1 MSIRSLHPVFICTK
15 IIAMGIMPTET
26 IATGIIATA
35 NTPHMVGLST
45 VTSICILLAGL
56 SLAIITETKQ
66 MVLFQSLK
74 HLKHR
79 SMLTKHHIGQW

>member
-1 MSIRSLHPVFICTK
+1 
-15 IIAMGIMPTET
+15 
-26 IATGIIATA
+26 
-35 NTPHMVGLST
+35 MVGLST

-56 SLAIITETKQ
+56 SPAIITETKQ
-66 MVLFQSLK
+66 MVLFHSSK

>member
-1 MSIRSLHPVFICTK
+1 MSIRYLHPVLIWLK
-15 IIAMGIMPTET
+15 T
-26 IATGIIATA
+26 IATAVIATEITATA
-35 NTPHMVGLST
+35 NMPHMVGLST
-45 VTSICILLAGL
+45 VTNICILLAGL
-56 SLAIITETKQ
+56 SPAIITETKQ

>member
-1 MSIRSLHPVFICTK
+1 MSIRHPPPVLIWLK
-15 IIAMGIMPTET
+15 PMP
-26 IATGIIATA
+26 TGIIATA
-35 NTPHMVGLST
+35 NMPHMVGLST

-56 SLAIITETKQ
+56 STAIITETKQ

>member
-1 MSIRSLHPVFICTK
+1 
-15 IIAMGIMPTET
+15 MP
-26 IATGIIATA
+26 TGIIATA
-35 NTPHMVGLST
+35 NTPHMVGLGT

-56 SLAIITETKQ
+56 SPAIITETKQ

>member
-1 MSIRSLHPVFICTK
+1 MSIRSLPPVLIWLK
-15 IIAMGIMPTET
+15 PIATGTMP
-26 IATGIIATA
+26 TGIIATA

-56 SLAIITETKQ
+56 SPAIITETKQ
-66 MVLFQSLK
+66 MVLFHSSK

>member
-15 IIAMGIMPTET
+15 IIAMGIMP
-26 IATGIIATA
+26 TGIIATA

-56 SLAIITETKQ
+56 SPAIITETKQ

>member
-1 MSIRSLHPVFICTK
+1 MSIRSLPPVLIWLK
-15 IIAMGIMPTET
+15 PIATGTMP
-26 IATGIIATA
+26 TGIIATA

-56 SLAIITETKQ
+56 SPAIITETKQ

>member
-1 MSIRSLHPVFICTK
+1 
-15 IIAMGIMPTET
+15 MPRT
-26 IATGIIATA
+26 
-35 NTPHMVGLST
+35 VGLST
-45 VTSICILLAGL
+45 VTNICILLAGL
-56 SLAIITETKQ
+56 SPAIITETKR

>member
-1 MSIRSLHPVFICTK
+1 MSIRYLHLVLTWLK
-15 IIAMGIMPTET
+15 T
-26 IATGIIATA
+26 IATGIIPTGIIATA
-35 NTPHMVGLST
+35 HTPHMVGLST

-56 SLAIITETKQ
+56 SPAIITETKQ

-74 HLKHR
+74 RLKHR